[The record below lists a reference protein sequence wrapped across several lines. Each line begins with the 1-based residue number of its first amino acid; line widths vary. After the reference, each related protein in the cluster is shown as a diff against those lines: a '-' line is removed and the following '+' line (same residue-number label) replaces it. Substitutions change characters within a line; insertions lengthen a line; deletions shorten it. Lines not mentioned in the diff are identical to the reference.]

1 MFGEGGWSRMGVVE
15 EREGR
20 GERYGVVG
28 VGKFAH
34 VSNFDW
40 ILDVLY
46 IKYWT

>member
-1 MFGEGGWSRMGVVE
+1 MGVVE

-20 GERYGVVG
+20 GERYDVVD

-46 IKYWT
+46 IKYLT